1 MKEKCD
7 SVVNRGLHM
16 TLRALVQP
24 CLNVGKLLHT
34 SPMTSTDKTLAGLLV
49 LSTHH
54 HSNLPQKLTSA
65 RTTHLRDRV
74 GEEAIELFVGTV
86 SHPTPPCR
94 VEVLP
99 DPSQANG
106 HPLA

>member
-1 MKEKCD
+1 MVCTWP
-7 SVVNRGLHM
+7 SGSGS
-16 TLRALVQP
+16 
-24 CLNVGKLLHT
+24 CLDVGKLLHT
-34 SPMTSTDKTLAGLLV
+34 GPTASTDRTLAGLQV

-54 HSNLPQKLTSA
+54 HANLPQKLMSA

-74 GEEAIELFVGTV
+74 GEEAVELFMGAV

-106 HPLA
+106 QPLAQQGVRVAELL